1 MKQGPTPPVLRVL
14 RAALAAVA
22 LAFLSSALSAPA
34 LATASPARPGLAASA
49 LTTASPTSL
58 SPDAALSLV
67 QGEGDGETA
76 EGEGGEGG
84 EEADGLSTAVD
95 GAKQGLKA
103 LIDDPVGTIKKWL
116 LEDGPRIAGR
126 IALFLILLVVSK
138 ILANFVGRVIRK
150 GLDKSAK
157 NASEL
162 FKNFVQNTATK
173 VVFFIGL
180 ILALQNIGL
189 DIAPL
194 LAGIGV
200 LGFVVGFALQD
211 TLGNFAAGIML
222 LLYRPFDVGNYVEVA
237 GREGTVESMTLVST
251 TLATL
256 DNQQLTIPNGKI
268 WGDVI
273 RNVSAH
279 PRRKIMETIGI
290 GYDDDIDRAT
300 AVALEVVKGIEA
312 TLDDPEPQVVLVGLG
327 DSSVNLSVR
336 AWVESG
342 DYFPT
347 SCEIRRRI
355 KMKFD
360 EEGIS
365 IPYPQRDIHLHQ
377 VNGASS

>member
-1 MKQGPTPPVLRVL
+1 VLGIFGGMKQGLTPYVLRVL
-14 RAALAAVA
+14 RVALAAVA
-22 LAFLSSALSAPA
+22 LAFLSPLLAAPA
-34 LATASPARPGLAASA
+34 LAAPAPAALASA
-49 LTTASPTSL
+49 APT
-58 SPDAALSLV
+58 PFAPAAAPALV
-67 QGEGDGETA
+67 QSAGEAAD
-76 EGEGGEGG
+76 GEGG
-84 EEADGLSTAVD
+84 EETDGLTQAGED
-95 GAKQGLKA
+95 IKA
-103 LIDDPVGTIKKWL
+103 GFAAFMDDPAGTTKKWL

-150 GLDKSAK
+150 GLDRSAK

-290 GYDDDIDRAT
+290 GYDDDIDKAT
-300 AVALEVVKGIEA
+300 SVALEVVKGIDA

-327 DSSVNLSVR
+327 DSSVNLSIR

-347 SCEIRRRI
+347 CCEIRRRV

-365 IPYPQRDIHLHQ
+365 IPFPQRDVHLHQ
-377 VNGASS
+377 VGGGA